1 MRYVIFKNG
10 LFQMILNFY
19 YKDELEA
26 MLKLVNF
33 AEDAVYTAKMVDD
46 DVSNDEYVREWT

>member
-1 MRYVIFKNG
+1 MRYAIFKNG

-26 MLKLVNF
+26 MLKLINF
-33 AEDAVYTAKMVDD
+33 SEDAVYTAKMVDD
-46 DVSNDEYVREWT
+46 DISNDEYVREWT